1 MVKNDFEKL
10 NSDDWLKKEI
20 EREKRVSAWD
30 FDDARKARYEHE
42 ENCDARNNALEH
54 EIRHNRRRPVD
65 PDKIENNLIRSN
77 PSWFMIDLFLF
88 IILIVFHSY
97 LYSRFYYGGYSGAI
111 TFLAIMLLNPAVI
124 IYFVLKKKVMPSLYY
139 IITFITAI
147 GIELFWILTNL
158 RLLLYV
164 FRRY

>member
-30 FDDARKARYEHE
+30 FDDGRKVRYEHE
-42 ENCDARNNALEH
+42 ENCDARNNASEH
-54 EIRHNRRRPVD
+54 EIRHSRRRPVD
-65 PDKIENNLIRSN
+65 PEKIENNLVSNN

-88 IILIVFHSY
+88 IALIVFHAY
-97 LYSRFYYGGYSGAI
+97 LYRSYYYGGYSGAI
-111 TFLAIMLLNPAVI
+111 TFMAIMLLNPGVI
-124 IYFVLKKKVMPSLYY
+124 LYFILKKKVMPNLYY
-139 IITFITAI
+139 MITFITAI
-147 GIELFWILTNL
+147 GIELFWIFTNL
-158 RLLLYV
+158 RFLLYV